1 MMLLETREL
10 RGGYHRNRDIVK
22 GLSFGIDS
30 GEVLSVLGPNGCG
43 KTTLFRLIL
52 GLLSPSGGELF
63 IDGRRAEELTPR
75 ERAQKIA
82 YIPQNHTPIFPY
94 SVLDVLLM
102 GRASHFSAFSSP
114 GSVDRDI
121 AFGALERLNIS
132 HLANEKYTA
141 LSGGQR
147 QMVLIARAMCQS
159 ARIFIMDEPGANLD
173 YANLELLM
181 SVISGLAQEGYCVV
195 MSTHSPE
202 HPFSIANKA
211 LLMKDGEAVSFGPP
225 QTAISSDMLEQVYGI
240 KMDVVTVRD
249 RSGGEHTICLPVRGA

>member
-1 MMLLETREL
+1 MLLETHAL
-10 RGGYHRNRDIVK
+10 CGGYHSGRDIVK
-22 GLSFGIDS
+22 NVSFGVEG
-30 GEVLSVLGPNGCG
+30 GEILSVLGPNGCG
-43 KTTLFRLIL
+43 KTTLFRLML
-52 GLLSPSGGELF
+52 GLLSPSDGQLF
-63 IDGRRAEELTPR
+63 IDGKRAEELTAK

-121 AFGALERLNIS
+121 AFGALERLNILS
-132 HLANEKYTA
+132 LVNEKYTA

-181 SVISGLAQEGYCVV
+181 GVISALAKEGYCVV

-202 HPFSIANKA
+202 HPFSIADKA
-211 LLMKDGEAVSFGPP
+211 LLMKDGGVVAFGAPKEALKSEV
-225 QTAISSDMLEQVYGI
+225 LEQVYGL
-240 KMDVVTVRD
+240 KMDVVSLRD
-249 RSGGEHTICLPVRGA
+249 RNGSEHTICLPVRGE